1 MINVW
6 DKNAGKCAS
15 IMLEWACLKSLVGDN
30 FKVAN
35 CRPHKRQC
43 EISGLSMSAKI
54 IREVSDIH

>member
-1 MINVW
+1 
-6 DKNAGKCAS
+6 
-15 IMLEWACLKSLVGDN
+15 MLEWACLKSLVGDN